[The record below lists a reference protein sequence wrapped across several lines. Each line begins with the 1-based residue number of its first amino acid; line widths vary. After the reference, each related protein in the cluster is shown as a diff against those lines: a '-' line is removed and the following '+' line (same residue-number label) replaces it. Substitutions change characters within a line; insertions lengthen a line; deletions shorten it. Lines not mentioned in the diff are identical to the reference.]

1 MPEDMYDAEDAAEA
15 KRLKLDPLDAARVRR
30 ERAAARMAERGVGP
44 SGAVEGPKMLPGM
57 AMIAVFVLLY
67 ALLNVFSALQGKFG
81 TGAGRYAVLGICT
94 LLVVGVFGL
103 LRLRRWGWAL
113 VLGGTLFIAMYLVSA
128 VLRAHLGIAGGMG
141 YLVYAGFFTLFF
153 LYLVRDEV
161 RVRVK

>member
-30 ERAAARMAERGVGP
+30 ERAGETA
-44 SGAVEGPKMLPGM
+44 EGPKMLPGM
-57 AMIAVFVLLY
+57 AMIAIYLLVY
-67 ALLNVFSALQGKFG
+67 ALINAFYAVQGVFGYG
-81 TGAGRYAVLGICT
+81 PGRYAVLGIAS
-94 LLVVGVFGL
+94 LVVAGVFGL

-113 VLGGTLFIAMYLVSA
+113 VLGATLFVALYYVVQFI
-128 VLRAHLGIAGGMG
+128 RAHVGIAHGFGF
-141 YLVYAGFFTLFF
+141 LVQAGFFTLFF

>member
-30 ERAAARMAERGVGP
+30 ERASVRGA
-44 SGAVEGPKMLPGM
+44 GADVPGPKMLPGM
-57 AMIAVFVLLY
+57 ARIAIYLLVY
-67 ALLNVFSALQGKFG
+67 AVINAFFAVQGAFG
-81 TGAGRYAVLGICT
+81 YGPGRYAVLGIAT
-94 LLVVGVFGL
+94 LLVAGVFGL

-113 VLGGTLFIAMYLVSA
+113 VLGGTLYVALYYVVQFI
-128 VLRAHLGIAGGMG
+128 RAHVGVARGFGL
-141 YLVYAGFFTLFF
+141 LVQAMFFTLFF